1 METKNWHALEV
12 DEVFEAL
19 ESTRKG
25 ITDEEAEKRLE
36 IYGPNELRE
45 EDKRR
50 WYHLLFEQFTS
61 ILVIIL
67 IIAAIVSA
75 YMATLEG
82 EPMTDAWVILI
93 IVILN
98 GILGFVQEYRA
109 EQAVEALKAM
119 VSPQV
124 LVLRAGKEKNI
135 DSKEL
140 VPGDVILLEAG
151 NRVPADGRL
160 IEAANLEID
169 EAALTG
175 ESRPVSKRLGVVE
188 ADSGVGDRKN
198 IVFMG
203 TVITNGRAVA
213 LITETGMES
222 QFGTIA
228 GMVQAIDVEEPPLRR
243 KMERLGTQLVKISL
257 ALTVFVFLVLWFVHE
272 STLENVFMT
281 SISLA
286 VSAIPEGL
294 PAVLTITLALGT
306 ARMAKQNAIVRR
318 LASVETLGS
327 TTVIC
332 SDKTGTLTRN
342 EMTVTRLNADDEM
355 IEVTG
360 VGYAPEGEFQ
370 VKGEKFEP
378 RRNDQVELLLRIG
391 ALNNDSHI
399 QENNGTWVC
408 FGDPTE
414 GALVTSASKAGLG
427 KEELEEKYPRVAE
440 IPFDPT
446 RKRMTTIHRTPEGE
460 LVAYVKGAPE
470 ILLDL
475 STHIMDDG
483 VRVIT
488 EKDLREKQ
496 EIMKKMAADALRVL
510 GMAYRV
516 LPDNY
521 DLSNLQSEEVEK
533 DLVFVGMQGM
543 IDPAREEVPDA
554 IEVARLA
561 GIRSV
566 MVTGDHRITAVAIA
580 KQIGILEEETEEAV
594 LEGWEIEAMTEEEL
608 DAEIEKV
615 RVCARVS
622 PEHKMRIAQSLKRFG
637 HIVAMTGDG
646 VNDAPALKTA
656 DIGVA
661 MGIKGTDV
669 TKEASDMILEDDNFA
684 TIVRAIEG
692 GREIYNNIT
701 KYIRLMLAA
710 NFDEFIEITVTA
722 VLGLPVPF
730 LPIHVLWINLV
741 TDGLPAVALSIDPPD
756 PDLMRYPPR
765 DPKEDILRRFWRFIL
780 FAALVDFISDFIPFF
795 YTYVSTLANT
805 GDPELAAATA
815 RTVAFTSIV
824 FFEFFLAYQCR
835 SETKHIFQL
844 GWEGLTANKMLFVSV
859 VIGVALQFLLLYT
872 PFLNDIFHVVPLT
885 VFQLSLCL
893 IGSFTAFLIIPQRLI
908 PKRVY
913 IEHKR
918 DLVK

>member
-427 KEELEEKYPRVAE
+427 KKELEEKYPRVAE

>member
-75 YMATLEG
+75 YMANLEG

-370 VKGEKFEP
+370 VKGKKFEP
-378 RRNDQVELLLRIG
+378 RRNDQVELLLKIG

-427 KEELEEKYPRVAE
+427 KKELEEKYPRVAE
-440 IPFDPT
+440 VPFDPT

-460 LVAYVKGAPE
+460 LMAYVKGAPE

-475 STHIMDDG
+475 STHIMDDR

-885 VFQLSLCL
+885 AFQLSLCL

>member
-496 EIMKKMAADALRVL
+496 EKMKKMAADALRVL